1 MNYQNQNN
9 DQKEIKVNNLA
20 DISQVLERKIELCLM
35 YAIISNPSECI
46 PLVIEKN
53 IEFENHRGLINYW
66 KKVKQLLPEL
76 VKLGNDEIVARLFR
90 EIEYPLFFECLS
102 SYNALGYEDP
112 DNIGIR
118 DKKPTKTLID
128 DLFAAKAVRKGMSYI
143 EKRGLI
149 NKVFRG
155 CNL

>member
-1 MNYQNQNN
+1 MDYLNN

-20 DISQVLERKIELCLM
+20 DISQVFERKIELCLM
-35 YAIISNPSECI
+35 YALISRPAECI
-46 PLVIEKN
+46 PLILEKD

-66 KKVKQLLPEL
+66 KKVKPLLPEL
-76 VKLGNDEIVARLFR
+76 IKLGNDEIVARLFR

-102 SYNALGYEDP
+102 SYNTLGYEDP
-112 DNIGIR
+112 DGVGIR
-118 DKKPTKTLID
+118 DPRPTKTLID

-155 CNL
+155 YGL